1 MFTILIC
8 NLGSTLLYRNTGF
21 CLAEFFWAVSK
32 GNGTPPTNPAG
43 PPRLCRQHKFG
54 KVSSGKQ
61 WPVSGSHFYLGVCLH
76 LIKTLQICH
85 MYRTSVKTFLIS
97 LQTGKVIPKRKQ
109 WGAEQTRGPKRV
121 KVEVKS
127 TQTEETQCLLDGM
140 STEAYEL
147 MVKGRD
153 S

>member
-1 MFTILIC
+1 M
-8 NLGSTLLYRNTGF
+8 
-21 CLAEFFWAVSK
+21 
-32 GNGTPPTNPAG
+32 
-43 PPRLCRQHKFG
+43 
-54 KVSSGKQ
+54 
-61 WPVSGSHFYLGVCLH
+61 
-76 LIKTLQICH
+76 
-85 MYRTSVKTFLIS
+85 
-97 LQTGKVIPKRKQ
+97 GKVIPKRKQ